1 MRQAGVSDDST
12 QTHYFKDVLNEHDRY
27 LLTSDME
34 FRKEERLGTTI
45 QLINDRMADLL
56 SFRDENSGI
65 FKHLHGIPRVP
76 GPQTPARQ
84 VTRITDACKTG
95 HHPH

>member
-1 MRQAGVSDDST
+1 MRQAGVSDDSA
-12 QTHYFKDVLNEHDRY
+12 QAHYFKDALNEHDRY
-27 LLTSDME
+27 PLPSDTE

-65 FKHLHGIPRVP
+65 FKHLVFLFTNCDHI
-76 GPQTPARQ
+76 
-84 VTRITDACKTG
+84 IKN
-95 HHPH
+95 